1 MLNKTKV
8 VVTIGPSTMEKE
20 QIKRLMLGGMD
31 VARLNMSHS
40 NYSFCT
46 DIIEKINELNE
57 ELHLSI
63 AIMLDL
69 EGPEV
74 RTGKFLNGQA
84 YFRQ

>member
-46 DIIEKINELNE
+46 DIIEKINE
-57 ELHLSI
+57 
-63 AIMLDL
+63 
-69 EGPEV
+69 
-74 RTGKFLNGQA
+74 
-84 YFRQ
+84 